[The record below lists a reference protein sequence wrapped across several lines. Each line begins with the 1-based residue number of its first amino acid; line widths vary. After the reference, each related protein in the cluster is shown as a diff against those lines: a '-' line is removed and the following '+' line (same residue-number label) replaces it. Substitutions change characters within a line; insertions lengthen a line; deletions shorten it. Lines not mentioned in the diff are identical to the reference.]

1 MYLVSRIHIY
11 LQYYRCALLFASSLL
26 LSRTRLEVASRIR
39 LGQVE
44 CERATSTKGELINS
58 RLYRLTLPLTGALRW
73 TLQTLRFLFPP
84 SLSLLVLA
92 VSCVCFC
99 AVRLS
104 VLQAEPVGLLPA
116 AALCIRPWIVC
127 LVLLA

>member
-73 TLQTLRFLFPP
+73 TLQTLRFLFQLLCRQRVLVRPRVRPP
-84 SLSLLVLA
+84 AYDLLM
-92 VSCVCFC
+92 
-99 AVRLS
+99 
-104 VLQAEPVGLLPA
+104 G
-116 AALCIRPWIVC
+116 
-127 LVLLA
+127 